1 MNLYRAVNQLLFGHG
16 ETGSVYS
23 GWGITP
29 AEIHGLSGNQHMADF
44 VIAGRKIGHD
54 SPPYLIAELS
64 GNHKGDIN
72 RAIALIDAAKES
84 GADAVKLQTYT
95 ADTITIDSD
104 RPEFQITEGLW
115 EGRSLHDLY
124 KEAHTPWDW
133 HEQLFKHATDIGIP
147 IFSSPFDPTAVDL
160 LESLDAPAFKIAS
173 FEIVDIPL
181 IKYAARLG
189 KPMILSTGM
198 ASLGDISEAVAAVR
212 EYPDTPMLLLHCTS
226 GYPTPPEDCDLQTI
240 AHLAEAFSVPAGLS
254 DHTQGVAVPVASV
267 ALGAVVIE
275 KHFTLSR
282 SEGGVDADF
291 SLEPTEF
298 RAMAEACRTAWQAI
312 GTVGYE
318 IKASEVGGKQ
328 SRRSL
333 YAVAD
338 ITMGE
343 ALSDRNVRSIRPGLG
358 LAPKYLPDVIGR
370 SAARDIKRGEP
381 LNWQMIAE

>member
-1 MNLYRAVNQLLFGHG
+1 MNHF
-16 ETGSVYS
+16 E
-23 GWGITP
+23 
-29 AEIHGLSGNQHMADF
+29 
-44 VIAGRKIGHD
+44 IAGRKIGKTH
-54 SPPYLIAELS
+54 PPYLIAEMS

-72 RAIALIDAAKES
+72 RAIMLIDAAKAS

-95 ADTITIDSD
+95 ADTITIDSK

-115 EGRSLHDLY
+115 KGRSLHDLY
-124 KEAHTPWDW
+124 QEAHTPWEW
-133 HEQLFKHATDIGIP
+133 HEQLFKHAADIGIT
-147 IFSSPFDPTAVDL
+147 IFSSPFDPTATDL
-160 LESLDAPAFKIAS
+160 LDNLNAPAFKIAS

-181 IKYAARLG
+181 IRYVARLG

-240 AHLAEAFSVPAGLS
+240 THLSEAFDVPVGLS

-282 SEGGVDADF
+282 TEGGVDAEF
-291 SLEPTEF
+291 SLEPDEF
-298 RAMAEACRTAWQAI
+298 SAMADACTTAWKAI
-312 GTVGYE
+312 GQVGYD
-318 IKASEVGGKQ
+318 IKASEAGGKQ

-333 YAVAD
+333 YVVAD
-338 ITMGE
+338 VAKGQPFN
-343 ALSDRNVRSIRPGLG
+343 DQNVRSIRPGLG
-358 LAPKYLPDVIGR
+358 LRPKYLPDILGHR
-370 SAARDIKRGEP
+370 AARDIKHGEP
-381 LNWQMIAE
+381 LKWQMVAE

>member
-1 MNLYRAVNQLLFGHG
+1 
-16 ETGSVYS
+16 
-23 GWGITP
+23 
-29 AEIHGLSGNQHMADF
+29 MADF
-44 VIAGRKIGHD
+44 EIAGRKIGRD
-54 SPPYLIAELS
+54 CPPYLIAEMS

-72 RAIALIDAAKES
+72 RAMALIEAAKES

-115 EGRSLHDLY
+115 KGRSLHDLY
-124 KEAHTPWDW
+124 EEAHTPWDW
-133 HEQLFKHATDIGIP
+133 HEPLFKYAADIGIT

-160 LESLDAPAFKIAS
+160 LEDLNAPAFKIAS

-181 IKYAARLG
+181 IKYVARLG

-198 ASLGDISEAVAAVR
+198 ASLGDITEAVAAVR
-212 EYPDTPMLLLHCTS
+212 EHPETPVLLLHCTS
-226 GYPTPPEDCDLQTI
+226 GYPTPPEDCDLRTI
-240 AHLAEAFSVPAGLS
+240 SHLSEAFSVPTGLS
-254 DHTQGVAVPVASV
+254 DHTEGIAVPVAAV

-282 SEGGVDADF
+282 AEGGVDADF
-291 SLEPTEF
+291 SLEPAEF
-298 RAMAEACRTAWQAI
+298 KAMADACTTAWRAI
-312 GTVGYE
+312 GKVGYD
-318 IKASEVGGKQ
+318 IKASEAGGKQ

-338 ITMGE
+338 IPRGNV
-343 ALSDRNVRSIRPGLG
+343 LSDENVRSIRPGLG
-358 LAPKYLPDVIGR
+358 LPPKTLPDVIGR